1 MKWIADFE
9 NGKQQ
14 NFLRL
19 DEAEVKK
26 LVKIL
31 GKPYKE
37 SLKKLEK
44 YKDIHEGG
52 EASERQQN
60 ILMETEEDVSFMER
74 FINV

>member
-9 NGKQQ
+9 NGRQQ
-14 NFLRL
+14 TFLRL

-31 GKPYKE
+31 EKPYKE

-44 YKDIHEGG
+44 YKDIQEGG
-52 EASERQQN
+52 EATERQQN
-60 ILMETEEDVSFMER
+60 ILMETEEDVSFMEI